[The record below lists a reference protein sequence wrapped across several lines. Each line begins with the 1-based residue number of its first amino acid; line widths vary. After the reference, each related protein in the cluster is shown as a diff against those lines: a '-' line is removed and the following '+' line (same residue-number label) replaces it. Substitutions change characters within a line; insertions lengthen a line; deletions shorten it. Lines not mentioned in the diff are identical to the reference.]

1 MNMVLHFK
9 VDPSNEMNS
18 ENALFFSLVW
28 YNSYN
33 FFLQMRATDWLHTE
47 IKRMSEV
54 ENALGDLMCY
64 PSL

>member
-1 MNMVLHFK
+1 MNIVLHFK
-9 VDPSNEMNS
+9 LDPSNEMNS
-18 ENALFFSLVW
+18 ENALFFIVT
-28 YNSYN
+28 N